1 MIRPVL
7 LAELTTLQE
16 VGIAVGAITAVGL
29 LILAAVNV
37 WLSITNERKRT
48 QTVVMAHEVGSR
60 HLAHD
65 LRFGSPTGEGYFVV
79 DLRLTNHGEG
89 TAFNVRFGV
98 EFQGVRVPYKHE
110 PSHHHAGSVYRV
122 LGAGER
128 LPLAEGTS
136 WPLRVDALILMSKR
150 SSPDPTRVFWAR
162 YENAQGKVW
171 ETRNPGDPS
180 KLLGIKR
187 IRARRLR
194 EWFEQHRRL
203 RATRAGGEAEQ
214 TALAELLGQE

>member
-1 MIRPVL
+1 MP
-7 LAELTTLQE
+7 LAALTTLQE
-16 VGIAVGAITAVGL
+16 VGIAVGAVTAVGL
-29 LILAAVNV
+29 LALAAVNI

-48 QTVVMAHEVGSR
+48 QPIVIAHEVRSR

-65 LRFGSPTGEGYFVV
+65 LGRFGAPTGGGYFVV
-79 DLRLTNHGEG
+79 DIRLTNHGEG

-98 EFQGVRVPYKHE
+98 EFQGVRIPYKHE

-122 LGAGER
+122 LGAGDQ
-128 LPLAEGTS
+128 LPPTGGS
-136 WPLRVDALILMSKR
+136 WPLKVDALILMSKR
-150 SSPDPTRVFWAR
+150 GSPDPTRVFWAR

-187 IRARRLR
+187 KRGRRSH
-194 EWFEQHRRL
+194 EWFEQRRRL
-203 RATRAGGEAEQ
+203 KATRDGVEAEK
-214 TALAELLGQE
+214 AAVAELVGQEPDA